1 MAREISFL
9 RPPGLPILAVVL
21 FLFNQTYGSPPST
34 PVLVGQRLSLQ
45 SVFTALE
52 DEKGSATADD
62 LIHRPEAFTPLATLP
77 KGNPVSYYWLRANFQ
92 TSDVDDPGKVLSFTH
107 LTFVDA
113 YLYDGVS
120 LITHRLSGAFRP
132 ESEFADGDGRFY
144 SILPL
149 EKNHTYTLLIRVHH
163 TKYYQPQFDFELQ
176 PRRQYF
182 TAMHTK
188 ESIDTALFGAICI
201 LFVYTLLS
209 WVVSRFRPY
218 LWLLMSIS
226 GIGCY
231 AISNNG
237 YWIEW
242 FAPEHPA
249 SAWLLNVHFLYLG
262 LLGIY
267 LLVIDFWQLR
277 TDFPKLYAWMR
288 WLPVLLAVRAISAFG
303 IDYFTGNYYVS
314 SLIDRATQ
322 PIMFLF
328 VGYALYVC
336 WPHLNPAR
344 RYLAYGL
351 LFLCASGLFLTISII
366 ISQERSLNTVS
377 TVGNFF
383 NIAIFLIFATGLKE
397 EMRRHELAKQ
407 AALEELNRLQQH
419 QNSLLERRVEERTE
433 ALRVSNKRLQ
443 NQKYQLAERNTK
455 IETLIN
461 ELHHRVKNNLQLLYS
476 LLSLQLPIVKD
487 GISRD
492 ILKGNI
498 GKIRA
503 MMLVNEKLFNFEKG
517 SNIGLCEFITE
528 LAAHLQNIYDTR
540 GRTRILQDIPAGI
553 SLSDKNTLSFGLI
566 LSELLTNT
574 FKHAFKD
581 HSDPCISVRAVEVSD
596 HLLEFNYSDNGIG
609 IPAGGSNE
617 KFTMGIPLIKDL
629 TRQMNG
635 QMSINGE
642 EGLHYSFTIPV

>member
-9 RPPGLPILAVVL
+9 RPSGLPILAVLL
-21 FLFNQTYGSPPST
+21 FLFIPTYGSPPST
-34 PVLVGQRLSLQ
+34 PVLAGQRLSLQ
-45 SVFTALE
+45 PWSTALE
-52 DEKGSATADD
+52 DPKGSATPED
-62 LIHRPEAFTPLATLP
+62 LFHRPEAFTPLASFP
-77 KGNPVSYYWLRANFQ
+77 KGSPVSYYWLRTAFRTN
-92 TSDVDDPGKVLSFTH
+92 DVNDPGSVLSFSH
-107 LTFVDA
+107 LTFVDV
-113 YLYDGVS
+113 YLYDDSS
-120 LITHRLSGAFRP
+120 LITHRLAGAFRP
-132 ESEFADGDGRFY
+132 EHEFAEGDGRFFCE
-144 SILPL
+144 LPL
-149 EKNHTYTLLIRVHH
+149 EKNHNYTLLIRVHH
-163 TKYYQPQFDFELQ
+163 TKYYQPQFDFELL
-176 PRRQYF
+176 PKHEYFAARR
-182 TAMHTK
+182 TK

-201 LFVYTLLS
+201 LFVYSLLS
-209 WVVSRFRPY
+209 WIVSRFRPY

-231 AISNNG
+231 AISSSG

-249 SAWLLNVHFLYLG
+249 TAWLLNPQFLYLG
-262 LLGIY
+262 LLGLY
-267 LLVIDFWQLR
+267 LLVVDFWQLR
-277 TDFPKLYAWMR
+277 TDFPKVYAWMR
-288 WLPVLLAVRAISAFG
+288 WVPALLALRSLAAFG
-303 IDYFTGNYYVS
+303 IDYFTGNYHVAG
-314 SLIDRATQ
+314 LIDRATH
-322 PIMFLF
+322 PLMLLV
-328 VGYALYVC
+328 VGYTLYAC
-336 WPHLNPAR
+336 WPRLNPAR

-351 LFLCASGLFLTISII
+351 VMLCASGLFLTISII
-366 ISQERSLNTVS
+366 INQERSLHTVS

-383 NIAIFLIFATGLKE
+383 NLAIFLIFATGLKE

-517 SNIGLCEFITE
+517 RNISLCEFITE
-528 LAAHLQNIYDTR
+528 LAVHLQKIYDIR
-540 GRTRILQDIPAGI
+540 ERTRILQDIPAGI
-553 SLSDKNTLSFGLI
+553 SLSDKHTLSFGLI
-566 LSELLTNT
+566 LSELFTNT

-581 HSDPCISVRAVEVSD
+581 HPDPCICVRAVEVNE
-596 HLLEFNYSDNGIG
+596 HLLEFNYSDNGVG
-609 IPAGGSNE
+609 IPAGDSTE

-635 QMSINGE
+635 QMSITGE